1 MSDRTTGKDP
11 AAAATGARHWGVG
24 QRLAAMIV
32 LALLPLGLL
41 SIQQT
46 ASVVKEVARNQEMA
60 IRGATLQAAGP
71 QISMIQ
77 TAQAKVQALAGMIAP
92 YVDDLPACRRIMD
105 QTQAHEAAAVLVAYI
120 PLSGEMRCGSGAR
133 IFDFSDNSYFKRLIE
148 KPEPQIVINPMGPV
162 SGIAV
167 LGVAYPVFDAEG
179 QQIGIVAMSLRHE
192 ALKDDAN
199 IGPQDAGVDR
209 PIALITFDR
218 DGNVLTSSTGLDDA
232 ALRLPRERSLASLA
246 TGGTHVFTGP
256 AISGFTRTFSIVP
269 LAENLFL
276 LGSWRIGVDDALVDP
291 SIAPFLLPG
300 LMWLAALA
308 VAIFAA
314 DYLVTRHVR
323 QVAQAMLSFSRG
335 DRGGHAI
342 ALHNPPAE
350 IEDLAEAYRTM
361 TATILRDEAELE
373 NLLHQKEALLRE
385 VHHRTGNSLQL
396 IASVLRMHLREQP
409 DEPTRRLLENL
420 HSRVMSLS
428 TVHLSLYRISGH
440 ADVAVHELMADVIAK
455 VSAIHERYAR
465 ADSIEAALGP
475 LVLPTEQAVPMAL
488 LLAEVLSCFPGVAP
502 EPDDPPI
509 RVTLQTCAEG
519 NARLLVMGPLSGL
532 PTLSGEQAD
541 APSRIAARLIRAFVG
556 QLDGTLDIRA
566 EDGAAIVEVAFQI
579 PEL

>member
-1 MSDRTTGKDP
+1 MSDRTTGKD
-11 AAAATGARHWGVG
+11 AGGAATGARHWGVG

-46 ASVVKEVARNQEMA
+46 ASIVKEVARNQEMA
-60 IRGATLQAAGP
+60 AMGATVQAAAP
-71 QISMIQ
+71 QIRMIQ
-77 TAQAKVQALAGMIAP
+77 NAQATVQTLAAMIAP
-92 YVDDLPACRRIMD
+92 YVDDLPVCRRIMD
-105 QTQAHEAAAVLVAYI
+105 QTQAHETAATLVAYT
-120 PLSGEMRCGSGAR
+120 PLSGEMRCASGAR
-133 IFDFSDNSYFKRLIE
+133 IFDFGDNPVFKRLIE

-167 LGVAYPVFDAEG
+167 LGIAYPVFDAEG
-179 QQIGIVAMSLRHE
+179 QHIGIVSMSLRHE

-199 IGPQDAGVDR
+199 IGPQDASESR

-218 DGNVLTSSTGLDDA
+218 DGNVLTSSTGLDDV

-246 TGGTHVFTGP
+246 AGGPRVFTGP
-256 AISGFTRTFSIVP
+256 AISGFTRMFSIVP

-323 QVAQAMLSFSRG
+323 QMAQAMLTFARG
-335 DRGGHAI
+335 DRGRHAI

-465 ADSIEAALGP
+465 ADSIEATLGP
-475 LVLPTEQAVPMAL
+475 LILPTEQAVPMAL
-488 LLAEVLSCFPGVAP
+488 LLAEVLSCFPAAAP

-509 RVTLQTCAEG
+509 RVTLQTCTEG
-519 NARLLVMGPLSGL
+519 NARLLMMGPLSGL
-532 PTLSGEQAD
+532 ATLSGEQAD
-541 APSRIAARLIRAFVG
+541 APARIAARLIRAFVG

-566 EDGAAIVEVAFQI
+566 EDGAAMVEVSFKI
-579 PEL
+579 REL